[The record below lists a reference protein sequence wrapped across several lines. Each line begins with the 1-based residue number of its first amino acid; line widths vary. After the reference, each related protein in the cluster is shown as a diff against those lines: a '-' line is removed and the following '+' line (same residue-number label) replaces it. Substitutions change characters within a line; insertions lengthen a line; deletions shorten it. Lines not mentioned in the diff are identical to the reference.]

1 MTFTFKIF
9 LFFFVTLLC
18 YLQFFNTFFFC
29 RSYRLI
35 LELGGLRE
43 ELASMVGAGVWKC
56 GIVWKEHCDMAE
68 GGLQIHLETRQLASG
83 RSPCKFTLGF
93 SEALGW
99 KLGKRWGALIIGL
112 SLFGHSGKYG

>member
-18 YLQFFNTFFFC
+18 YLQFFNTFFFFV
-29 RSYRLI
+29 
-35 LELGGLRE
+35 EVTGLRE